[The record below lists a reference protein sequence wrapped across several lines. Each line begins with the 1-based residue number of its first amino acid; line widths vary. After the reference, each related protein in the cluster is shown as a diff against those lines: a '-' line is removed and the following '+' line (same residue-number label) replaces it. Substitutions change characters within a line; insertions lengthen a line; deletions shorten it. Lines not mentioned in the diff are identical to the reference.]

1 MTMDGRN
8 GVAAGE
14 GGDSPTKGR
23 GGRAGCGDAKRAGLL
38 LLAAPSPAMA
48 AREARGAVG
57 PAVVLVLLVLL
68 VLLVQVAV
76 WWALV
81 GGVGFGVGSEDGPTV
96 IGTARVELNYTTYE
110 GLKLSNGVNSFRGM
124 RYAAAPLGDLRW
136 RAPLDPV
143 PSGIGTVEKATA
155 FPPKCLGI
163 GSAYPR
169 DGESEDCL
177 FVNVWAPTNATAE
190 SKLPVWVFIQ
200 GGGYVANTN
209 AHWDG
214 AEAVEKSGHSVVMV
228 SFNYRVGLWGFLASE
243 RVRDDGVLNVGLLDQ
258 RMLLKW
264 VKTHIAS
271 FGGDPDHVV
280 IHGASAGAGSVAM
293 HLVAYGG
300 RNDNLFI
307 GGMTESLFFP
317 AQPFVHELEY
327 QFDRAVSQTGCE
339 GVVRDQQMACLRS
352 KDVAVLQAANH
363 PQPFPGRP
371 DPPMPL
377 FYWTPCVDGDFLRDL
392 PYRLF
397 EKGQFISVPI
407 VLGTSNDEGS
417 VFAPNAAT
425 PSDVARF
432 LRNNYPLLTANDTAD
447 ILTRYPQLPP
457 VPARKPWFPTA
468 SKAYG
473 EATFICP
480 TNNLLSSYSAS
491 LPRTKSN
498 ATAAGTSLSPSL
510 PSTRTREVR
519 STTEGEAT
527 GAAAADAVPV
537 YSYRY
542 NVRDEATVARGL
554 GVPHLSD
561 APAIFGPGNVPGQE
575 AASYATYNAAVVPVV
590 MGYWLS
596 FVRALDPNAFR
607 APGSPRWEPV
617 WQLREEGG
625 GGDAG
630 PMMMRAR
637 MRRLL
642 VETEGARMETVDAAE
657 RERCAFWREL
667 GSGRMRQR

>member
-1 MTMDGRN
+1 
-8 GVAAGE
+8 
-14 GGDSPTKGR
+14 
-23 GGRAGCGDAKRAGLL
+23 
-38 LLAAPSPAMA
+38 
-48 AREARGAVG
+48 
-57 PAVVLVLLVLL
+57 
-68 VLLVQVAV
+68 
-76 WWALV
+76 
-81 GGVGFGVGSEDGPTV
+81 
-96 IGTARVELNYTTYE
+96 
-110 GLKLSNGVNSFRGM
+110 M
-124 RYAAAPLGDLRW
+124 RYAAAPIGDLRW
-136 RAPLDPV
+136 RAPLDPI
-143 PSGIGTVEKATA
+143 PSDTGTVEKAAA
-155 FPPKCLGI
+155 FPPRCLGI
-163 GSAYPR
+163 GSAYPT
-169 DGESEDCL
+169 DDESEDCL
-177 FVNVWAPTNATAE
+177 FVNVWAPTNATVK

-209 AHWDG
+209 AYWDG
-214 AEAVEKSGHSVVMV
+214 AEAVEKSGHNVVMV

-293 HLVAYGG
+293 HLIAYGG

-327 QFDRAVSQTGCE
+327 QFDRVVSQTGCD
-339 GVVRDQQMACLRS
+339 GVAPDRQMACLRS
-352 KDVAVLQAANH
+352 KDVAVLQAANYA
-363 PQPFPGRP
+363 QPFPGRP

-377 FYWTPCVDGDFLRDL
+377 FYWTPCVDGDLLRDL

-397 EKGQFISVPI
+397 EKGQFISVP
-407 VLGTSNDEGS
+407 VVFGTSNDEGS
-417 VFAPNAAT
+417 VFVPDADT
-425 PSDVARF
+425 PSDVAHF
-432 LRNNYPLLTANDTAD
+432 LRNNYPLLTANDTTD
-447 ILTRYPQLPP
+447 ILTHYPQLPP
-457 VPARKPWFPTA
+457 VPAHKPWFPTA

-480 TNNLLSSYSAS
+480 TNNLLSSYPIRPPQVKSNTTAAKTFPFPS
-491 LPRTKSN
+491 SSSSSPSSPSPSSFPSKRTKKKKSRTE
-498 ATAAGTSLSPSL
+498 AEAA
-510 PSTRTREVR
+510 
-519 STTEGEAT
+519 
-527 GAAAADAVPV
+527 GAAAAL
-537 YSYRY
+537 YTYRY

-575 AASYATYNAAVVPVV
+575 AASYETYNAAVVPLV

-596 FVRALDPNAFR
+596 FVRTLDPNVFR

-617 WQLREEGG
+617 WQE

-630 PMMMRAR
+630 V

-642 VETEGARMETVDAAE
+642 IETEGARMETVDAAE
-657 RERCAFWREL
+657 RGRCGFWKEL
-667 GSGRMRQR
+667 GSGRMRQK